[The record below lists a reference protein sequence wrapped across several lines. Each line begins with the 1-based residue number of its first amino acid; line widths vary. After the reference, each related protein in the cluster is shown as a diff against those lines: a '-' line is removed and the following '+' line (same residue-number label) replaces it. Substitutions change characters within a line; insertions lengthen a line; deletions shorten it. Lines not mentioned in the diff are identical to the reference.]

1 MISCNGS
8 QSFRKHS
15 DKGTGM
21 HANAPI
27 QIRSNDFRKEPEATT
42 AKPWYRRTVNGVTSA
57 VQWLFGGISVVV
69 GLSILSIF
77 PVLNLLSLGYLMK
90 ASGRVQRTGRIRD
103 GMIGFKQASLA
114 GGLTAGIWI
123 SCWPIRFAMDL
134 ARDAALIVPNG
145 KMPIGWETGISM
157 GILFTVGHIL
167 WAIARGGKLR
177 HFIWPAPVRFLK
189 WWIRGSDDSLKGL
202 QWEIRW
208 SDLGIGDCFTT
219 GLGGF
224 LGAIAWLSLPVLIIW
239 SAGRLPKEPGILVS
253 LLGGLLLAW
262 VSVYLPFLQT
272 QFAAEPN
279 WKNLF
284 SVRKVRN
291 HFKKA
296 PIAFVLGLWVTL
308 LFSIPLYL
316 LKVELAPR
324 ELAWLP
330 GLLFVV
336 FIFPARLTCGWA
348 MHRATRQ
355 EGNSFFVW
363 RWIGRLGVLVVGSAY
378 GMLVFFTQFLSW
390 NGIWSLLEQHAFMV
404 PAPWL
409 SL

>member
-1 MISCNGS
+1 MDVRPS
-8 QSFRKHS
+8 K
-15 DKGTGM
+15 
-21 HANAPI
+21 PI
-27 QIRSNDFRKEPEATT
+27 TT
-42 AKPWYRRTVNGVTSA
+42 AWHRRAACGLTSA
-57 VQWLFGGISVVV
+57 CQWVFGAASVMV
-69 GLSILSIF
+69 GLSVLSIF

-90 ASGRVQRTGRIRD
+90 ASGRVQQTGRIRD
-103 GMIGFKQASLA
+103 GMIGFRQASLM
-114 GGLTAGIWI
+114 GGLVVGIWF

-134 ARDAALIVPNG
+134 ARDAALIAPDG
-145 KMPIGWETGISM
+145 EMPMGWKTGIPLGM
-157 GILFTVGHIL
+157 TLTVAHIL
-167 WAIARGGKLR
+167 WAIARGGRLR

-189 WWIRGSDDSLKGL
+189 WWISDRGGAMRGLKWG
-202 QWEIRW
+202 IRW
-208 SDLGIGDCFTT
+208 SDLAMGNYFAI

-224 LGAIAWLSLPVLIIW
+224 LGAIAWLGVPVLIIFG
-239 SAGRLPKEPGILVS
+239 AGQLPKEPGILVS

-262 VSVYLPFLQT
+262 VSIYLPFLQT

-284 SVRKVRN
+284 AIRKVRA

-296 PIAFVLGLWVTL
+296 PIAFVAGLLITL

-330 GLLFVV
+330 GVLFVV
-336 FIFPARLTCGWA
+336 FIFPARLICGWA
-348 MHRATRQ
+348 MHRASQRNQT
-355 EGNSFFVW
+355 SFFLW
-363 RWIGRLGVLVVGSAY
+363 RWIGRLGVVVVGVAY

-390 NGIWSLLEQHAFMV
+390 NGTWSLLEQHAFMV